1 MPIKRKVSAV
11 PEEIAHTCPVCK
23 GTGSVTNEQEDTL
36 IDTIMGFVVR
46 QQATFA
52 DKLRERISEVMMSDE
67 AEGDA

>member
-1 MPIKRKVSAV
+1 M
-11 PEEIAHTCPVCK
+11 
-23 GTGSVTNEQEDTL
+23 TNEQEDTL